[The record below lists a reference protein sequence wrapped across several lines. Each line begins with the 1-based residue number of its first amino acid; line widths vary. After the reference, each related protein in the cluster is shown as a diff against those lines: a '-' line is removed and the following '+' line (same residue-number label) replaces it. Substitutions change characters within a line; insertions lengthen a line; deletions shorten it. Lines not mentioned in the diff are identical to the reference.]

1 MSRTPIPPASNT
13 AREGLKS
20 PLDTQWPPSSGL
32 VRTGFEHRI
41 KRSRHRDRPKS
52 AQKGPPHVD
61 DGLGTRAMATS
72 TQSNDFDAEK
82 WVTAIHDSLQTVA
95 CETLGVEQ
103 AEITRSAT
111 HQAEAS
117 KIRGAYISLVE
128 GDFSALL
135 GLRGSQEDCEHLA
148 RMMLE
153 LGEDEDA
160 EDEDVRGT
168 ISELANIIAGLDASS
183 VHTRQAAYRL
193 GVSAHGPRISGI
205 GKANMHGKKKTKW
218 PRRLMMVLSP
228 NDE

>member
-32 VRTGFEHRI
+32 VCTGFEHRI

-168 ISELANIIAGLDASS
+168 ISELANIIAGVVKSTIGMADLKLGIPMVVSGRVTPANQQEAASDL
-183 VHTRQAAYRL
+183 VQFGLHRP
-193 GVSAHGPRISGI
+193 H
-205 GKANMHGKKKTKW
+205 
-218 PRRLMMVLSP
+218 
-228 NDE
+228 